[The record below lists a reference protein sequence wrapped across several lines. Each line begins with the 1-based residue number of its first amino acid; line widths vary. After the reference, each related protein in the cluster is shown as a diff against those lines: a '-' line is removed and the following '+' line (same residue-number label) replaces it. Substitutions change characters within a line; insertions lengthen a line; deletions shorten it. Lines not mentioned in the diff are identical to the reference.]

1 MITRMKYVSN
11 LQIAKAQPKGVA
23 YHLHDF
29 FANFSLAWLIK
40 VLPI

>member
-29 FANFSLAWLIK
+29 LLIS
-40 VLPI
+40 VWRCL